1 MEQTFE
7 TEKIG
12 HYISLLNEIAKQVG
26 DLHVAARILQEV
38 AKDARVAQ
46 MKAEREFNG
55 NGFVTADLVD
65 SGNERASERQ
75 LAYIRDLGGRA
86 RKNMTREQA
95 SKKIDELLAA
105 QAAQAA

>member
-1 MEQTFE
+1 M
-7 TEKIG
+7 
-12 HYISLLNEIAKQVG
+12 LNEIAKQVG

>member
-55 NGFVTADLVD
+55 NGFLTADLAD
-65 SGNERASERQ
+65 NGDQ
-75 LAYIRDLGGRA
+75 LATPNQRRFIKSLGGRVN
-86 RKNMTREQA
+86 RKTTKAEA
-95 SKKIDELLAA
+95 SRVIDELLAA
-105 QAAQAA
+105 QGA